1 MGWILTLLAA
11 PLHRLADLF
20 DWMIDRPVRVLI
32 FALALLAATGWLR
45 AHMIDADR
53 DAWRAAA
60 QAERSAHLETKAR
73 VAAAAQGAT
82 DLAESN
88 RVAVEARWQAQY
100 QEAVHAN
107 DILRDRNRALL
118 AQWLRDQRAGR
129 TDPGI
134 AGDAD
139 LPGAAT
145 LPAGAVHD
153 AETAVVPVS
162 DLADT
167 AAAFAQL
174 EALIGLV
181 TSAATVPT
189 SPAPPAPGVDAR

>member
-1 MGWILTLLAA
+1 MGWALAFVA
-11 PLHRLADLF
+11 KGMHRLLDLAEWLF
-20 DWMIDRPVRVLI
+20 DRPLRALLI
-32 FALALLAATGWLR
+32 LLALLAAVGWWR
-45 AHMIDADR
+45 AHAIDADR

-60 QAERSAHLETKAR
+60 QAERSAHLETKDR

-118 AQWLRDQRAGR
+118 AQWLRDQRTGR
-129 TDPGI
+129 TDPGG

-139 LPGAAT
+139 LSGAAA
-145 LPAGAVHD
+145 LSAGPVHD

-181 TSAATVPT
+181 TSATAVAT
-189 SPAPPAPGVDAR
+189 SPQAAPEPAAR